1 VNVRDK
7 VIVVTGA
14 ARGIGEGISRV
25 LRQNGAKVVAVDR
38 TPAGHVDF
46 TADIST
52 PEANRGMVAFAVEQH
67 GRLDAVVACAAVS
80 RRGPF
85 VDIQPEDLAYTFA
98 PTLYGAF
105 YTCQAGARQLIA
117 QGTGGS
123 ILIVG
128 SVHVHQH
135 NPNSASYNMAKAA
148 MASLSRTIASE
159 LAVHGIR
166 VNSIL
171 PGWTDTPGE
180 LNFATREQLDEAGR
194 RLPLGRLG
202 HPEDVGQ
209 AALYLLSDEAS
220 YVTGCELL
228 VDGGITLNMRSAN
241 SMGSGK

>member
-1 VNVRDK
+1 M
-7 VIVVTGA
+7 IVVTGG

-25 LRQNGAKVVAVDR
+25 LRQNGARVVAVDR
-38 TPAGHVDF
+38 TAAPHVDF

-52 PEANRGMVAFAVEQH
+52 PEANRDMVAFAVERY

-117 QGTGGS
+117 QGGGGGS

-159 LAVHGIR
+159 LAGFGIR

-202 HPEDVGQ
+202 QPEDVGQ

-228 VDGGITLNMRSAN
+228 VDGGITLNARSAN
-241 SMGSGK
+241 SKGEGL

>member
-1 VNVRDK
+1 MTGK
-7 VIVVTGA
+7 VVVVTGA
-14 ARGIGEGISRV
+14 ARGIGQGIAQV
-25 LRQNGAKVVAVDR
+25 LGANGARVVGVDR
-38 TPAGHVDF
+38 TAGDGVEF
-46 TADIST
+46 VADISS
-52 PEANRGMVAFAVEQH
+52 PEANRDMVAFTVERY
-67 GRLDAVVACAAVS
+67 GRVDAVVACAAVS

-85 VDIQPEDLAYTFA
+85 VEIQPEDLAYTFA

-105 YTCQAGARQLIA
+105 YTCQAGARQMIA
-117 QGTGGS
+117 QGNGGS
-123 ILIVG
+123 VLIVG

-148 MASLSRTIASE
+148 LASLSRTIAAE
-159 LAVHGIR
+159 LAPHGIR

-202 HPEDVGQ
+202 RPEDIGQ
-209 AALYLLSDEAS
+209 AALYLLSDEAA

-228 VDGGITLNMRSAN
+228 VDGGITLNTRSAN
-241 SMGSGK
+241 AKGEA

>member
-1 VNVRDK
+1 MTGK
-7 VIVVTGA
+7 VVVVTGA
-14 ARGIGEGISRV
+14 ARGIGQGIAQV
-25 LRQNGAKVVAVDR
+25 LGANGARVVGVDR
-38 TPAGHVDF
+38 TAGNGVEF
-46 TADIST
+46 VADISS
-52 PEANRGMVAFAVEQH
+52 PEANRDMVAFAVERY
-67 GRLDAVVACAAVS
+67 GCVDAVVACAAVS

-85 VDIQPEDLAYTFA
+85 VEIQPEDLAYTFA

-105 YTCQAGARQLIA
+105 YTCQAGARQMIA
-117 QGTGGS
+117 QGNGGS
-123 ILIVG
+123 VLIVG

-148 MASLSRTIASE
+148 LASLSRTIAAE
-159 LAVHGIR
+159 LAPHRIR

-202 HPEDVGQ
+202 RPEDIGQ
-209 AALYLLSDEAS
+209 AALYLLSDEAA

-228 VDGGITLNMRSAN
+228 VDGGITLNTRSAN
-241 SMGSGK
+241 AKGEA

>member
-1 VNVRDK
+1 M
-7 VIVVTGA
+7 VTGA
-14 ARGIGEGISRV
+14 ARGIGQGIAQV
-25 LRQNGAKVVAVDR
+25 LLRNGARVVGVDR
-38 TPAGHVDF
+38 TAGEGVDVV
-46 TADIST
+46 ADIST
-52 PEANRGMVAFAVEQH
+52 PEANRDMVAYAVQKY

-85 VDIQPEDLAYTFA
+85 VDIQPEDLAFTFA

-105 YTCQAGARQLIA
+105 YTCQAGAKQLIA
-117 QGTGGS
+117 QGGGGS

-159 LAVHGIR
+159 LAGYGIR

-202 HPEDVGQ
+202 QPEDVGQ
-209 AALYLLSDEAS
+209 AALYLLSDEAA

-228 VDGGITLNMRSAN
+228 VDGGITLNTRSAN
-241 SMGSGK
+241 SKGNA

>member
-1 VNVRDK
+1 M
-7 VIVVTGA
+7 VVTGA
-14 ARGIGEGISRV
+14 ARGIGQGIAQV
-25 LRQNGAKVVAVDR
+25 LLRNGARVVGVDR
-38 TPAGHVDF
+38 TAGEGVDVV
-46 TADIST
+46 ADIST
-52 PEANRGMVAFAVEQH
+52 PEANRDMVAYAVQKY

-85 VDIQPEDLAYTFA
+85 VDIQPEDLAFTFA

-105 YTCQAGARQLIA
+105 YTCQAGAKQLIA
-117 QGTGGS
+117 QGGGGS

-159 LAVHGIR
+159 LAGYGIR

-202 HPEDVGQ
+202 QPEDVGQ
-209 AALYLLSDEAS
+209 AALYLLSDEAA

-228 VDGGITLNMRSAN
+228 VDGGITLNTRSAN
-241 SMGSGK
+241 SKGNA